1 MSTLKSIIGIKCPD
15 CQKVLKTYRPG
26 NAGVFRIVCSQCGRE
41 ILVKI
46 PDLNG
51 KEILTKDELVER
63 IKQQK
68 KK

>member
-1 MSTLKSIIGIKCPD
+1 MSAIKSIIGIKCPD
-15 CQKVLKTYRPG
+15 CEQVHKTYRPEK
-26 NAGVFRIVCSQCGRE
+26 AGIFRIVCPNCGRV

-46 PDLNG
+46 PNLNG

-68 KK
+68 NQ